1 MSVQETF
8 KRLPKQLLRVGNP
21 ISYPVYDKNGQL
33 FSKGLLIGS
42 EDELEELY
50 DRGLYL
56 DLETS
61 KRIGLIKESKKEI
74 VNEDVLIEKN
84 EKFTKLPFKALKV
97 GEVLQLSYTGEGEN
111 AQKYLVK
118 YLGGMDKKSL
128 ICTIPSVNDKTLFIK
143 ENAGFVVQF
152 FSGKS
157 VYRFTTVVDA
167 VFSRPYP
174 HMHLMYPREAFVKK
188 LRNAQRLNVSI
199 ITSIKNLSVGDGALL
214 SGKMVDL
221 SMGGA
226 LIEMHKS
233 GVDEHHEIECSF
245 KVDLGEREVLLVVG
259 GTVQSVSHEKS
270 DDGKDVYRYG
280 VAFAEVPFQEKIY
293 LQNYIYKIA
302 NEEKIEDF

>member
-8 KRLPKQLLRVGNP
+8 KRLPKQLLKVGAP
-21 ISYPVYDKNGQL
+21 ISYPVYDKSGQL
-33 FSKGLLIGS
+33 FSKGLLIES

-56 DLETS
+56 DMETS
-61 KRIGLIKESKKEI
+61 KRIGLIKEARKEI
-74 VNEDVLIEKN
+74 INEDVLIEKN
-84 EKFTKLPFKALKV
+84 EKFTKLPFKALKM
-97 GEVLQLSYTGEGEN
+97 GEVLQLSHTGEGDH

-128 ICTIPSVNDKTLFIK
+128 ICTIPTVNDKTLFIK
-143 ENAGFVVQF
+143 ENAGFLVQF

-157 VYRFTTVVDA
+157 VYRFSTVVDA

-188 LRNAQRLNVSI
+188 LRKSQRLNVSVI
-199 ITSIKNLSVGDGALL
+199 ASIKNLSVAETPIF
-214 SGKMVDL
+214 SGKLVDL

-226 LIEMHKS
+226 LIEVHKS
-233 GVDEHHEIECSF
+233 GAVEQQTIECSF
-245 KVDLGEREVLLVVG
+245 KIDLGEREVLLVVNG
-259 GTVQSVSHEKS
+259 SVQSVANEKS
-270 DDGKDVYRYG
+270 DDGKEVYRYG
-280 VAFAEVPFQEKIY
+280 VAFAELPFQEKIY